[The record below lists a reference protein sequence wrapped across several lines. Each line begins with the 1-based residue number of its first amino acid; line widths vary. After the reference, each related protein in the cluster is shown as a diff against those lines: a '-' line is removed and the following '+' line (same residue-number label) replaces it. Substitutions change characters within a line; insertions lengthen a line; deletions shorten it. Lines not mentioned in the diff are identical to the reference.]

1 MKLSIIIPV
10 CNVEKYIGPCLES
23 IYRQGLLDEDFEVIV
38 VNDGSTDDS
47 MKVVEEMLGRH
58 KNILQ
63 INPIQTTKNEA
74 DQTTPTEDCSI
85 KTQSPNLG
93 GETAHVG
100 PSVCRNKGM
109 ERAKG
114 EYVLF
119 VDSDDLLMDNG
130 LSVLLQKALETEA
143 DMVVADFMRLKDEE
157 ITSVYDSSTSEAAK
171 PSAQPTDTRVVDKS
185 GLDYYVEDYDPEMG
199 SFIWRILY
207 KRTFLH
213 ENHIRLFPG
222 VYYEDIPFL
231 QECYLKAKRV
241 IGIHLLY
248 YIYRIRQRSC
258 TYSFTMKN
266 AMDYNT
272 AIANSWELTGMDNLP
287 EKVVIQQK
295 KNIYLFFNYAIDC
308 IISVFKD
315 PSDRKKIVDDL
326 IKKVPDLRFT
336 GGLGP
341 LIASAL
347 FRTTPYTYIQWRLF
361 KTKVTNWCHIR
372 LGGLRS
378 K

>member
-38 VNDGSTDDS
+38 VNDGSTDNS

-272 AIANSWELTGMDNLP
+272 AIANSWQLTGMDNLP

-361 KTKVTNWCHIR
+361 KTKVTNWCHVR